1 MSVSELF
8 RALIPSDDEE
18 DARPSRGYD
27 LTPSSASSDDEEH
40 PPPPPPPRKARK
52 PKKPRT
58 REAELHLLSREELA
72 AAHENVRQ
80 RLLARRDE
88 EPWLQ
93 VPRPLQSGNEAW
105 DQLRVVKRILKLEQR
120 VAYTPPDRTAEEWGE
135 LEPSEL
141 AGAPLT
147 LSGRWGSGAALVGTP
162 VPEGGWLVCD
172 LFCSVGGFSSGAR
185 ALDHKVVLGIDC
197 DEEALKIHALNH
209 PEARH
214 VALKLGPDTEELVL
228 QLIDEA
234 VPASERHRLWLHGS
248 PPCTTQSNMRR
259 LGAASTAEGKRAF
272 AAINDKSKP
281 LSAAEQL
288 AERAKFDAE
297 MRENKDMGLS
307 LVQWTIDLIAK
318 VDPAQ
323 HSIEEVSDKKGEVMA
338 LMQAAKRAQPQLFDC
353 VVVQMAEFGVPHYR
367 ERAICA
373 RPATVHAL
381 RSRASLRARAPTVR
395 ETIGDSLEPEI
406 QYICGT
412 ITRPVAEPGTP
423 DYKVRPRPKSNL
435 GLEPVTRLTDGKMDI
450 MSLDKVS
457 NTVCCRAFPLADEKH
472 KVLRYTTPE
481 ELRKL
486 TTFPPYTWPANASNE
501 RKATGYGNAIPPR
514 FAEAIFKAASPE

>member
-1 MSVSELF
+1 M
-8 RALIPSDDEE
+8 
-18 DARPSRGYD
+18 
-27 LTPSSASSDDEEH
+27 
-40 PPPPPPPRKARK
+40 
-52 PKKPRT
+52 
-58 REAELHLLSREELA
+58 
-72 AAHENVRQ
+72 
-80 RLLARRDE
+80 
-88 EPWLQ
+88 
-93 VPRPLQSGNEAW
+93 
-105 DQLRVVKRILKLEQR
+105 
-120 VAYTPPDRTAEEWGE
+120 
-135 LEPSEL
+135 
-141 AGAPLT
+141 
-147 LSGRWGSGAALVGTP
+147 
-162 VPEGGWLVCD
+162 CD

-248 PPCTTQSNMRR
+248 PPCQTQSNMRR

-353 VVVQMAEFGVPHYR
+353 VVVQMAEFGVPLP
-367 ERAICA
+367 RARDLRA
-373 RPATVHAL
+373 VGDGDAL
-381 RSRASLRARAPTVR
+381 RSRVAARASSDRARDDWRQPR
-395 ETIGDSLEPEI
+395 
-406 QYICGT
+406 
-412 ITRPVAEPGTP
+412 TRSSTSAARSRGRSRSRGASTTSG
-423 DYKVRPRPKSNL
+423 RGPR
-435 GLEPVTRLTDGKMDI
+435 
-450 MSLDKVS
+450 
-457 NTVCCRAFPLADEKH
+457 A
-472 KVLRYTTPE
+472 
-481 ELRKL
+481 
-486 TTFPPYTWPANASNE
+486 TWAWS
-501 RKATGYGNAIPPR
+501 R
-514 FAEAIFKAASPE
+514 